1 MTTADID
8 LLRRRWELPT
18 ALAASERALAES
30 PHDPQAVVAHVR
42 VLLAMNREDDA
53 AELTSRQLEDPSI
66 STWHL
71 VALSQSGAYEDA
83 IAFGLEAIKRFPDH
97 ALARVALGRAY
108 SGSGYEEEALELY
121 AAAAALSPSDW
132 RPARWYALGLADLY
146 RWSEA
151 VIAGER
157 LVAEYPTVA
166 KCHHTLGQ
174 IHLKR
179 DAPQEALPHFDAA
192 IELDPDFSYPY
203 QYRGTALVEMSR
215 FAEAQEWE
223 AKAIERFPRASDLLV
238 SAAWTF
244 SIQDREDEAV
254 PLAERAIALD
264 PRSNWALCSLA
275 DFESYRLRHEAAATA
290 VGKAIALRPLAASAR
305 LTAAWLALRDNDD
318 DDAVTAIT
326 DVVRLN
332 ARNSQAVNSR
342 IAILRLAGRLA
353 DSVTAAEEA
362 LRLRP
367 PSPWTA
373 IAAATTFQQAEQPD
387 RALEVLATAL
397 ETHPLHSNLLRTR
410 VSHLQ
415 KTGRTAEVAE
425 AVQVALS
432 RRPDDVE
439 INVMAAAHYSSLDD
453 ETKALELVDRALAV
467 RPDHAGALAARID
480 YLRYLSRY
488 EDACDTASRGLSLH
502 PGSAAL
508 QLAAINAYMA
518 HDRYEDALAQA
529 EKALAGDPTNTSV
542 LVKHVDCLRY
552 LCRFADAHKVAD
564 QALVDQPDSITLRM
578 AKAEVFHSESRY
590 PEAIALVT
598 RVRADLPEY
607 TWALR
612 RHLSYLANAHR
623 FAEAAAL
630 ADEAVA
636 AHPDDANVLMGVA
649 WLRSMLSHEGAAAE
663 LGRRAVALSPTNL
676 WARQSLIQF
685 LRYARRFDE
694 ALAMWEPFG
703 GSPDADALITR
714 AWLASDMGDDE
725 GAIAWCERALG
736 SAPRY
741 VWALTTRVWLLHKAD
756 RLADAQAAAAAA
768 LALRPDNVDVH
779 ATDAWLR
786 LELDDAEGA
795 LVAADRAL
803 EISPR
808 DSDAL
813 DHKILALFR
822 LHRVDQAERVIRA
835 AQERQPT
842 NLGLQLALAKVHEHR
857 LAFDAAAQCTT
868 AAMREVPD
876 DPDCGV
882 ALSST
887 LRSLRRYGEAER
899 VTMGVIRTH
908 PHRRDTRAEL
918 GWIHHDE
925 RRLADARRVFQ
936 DLLDDAVNERE
947 RRSARYGL
955 GWVAFSAGDHATA
968 EAEFRLLPKT
978 DFAYRLALAWAL
990 TRQDGVSRW
999 REGEAIAAELVKLRD
1014 DPSAHIC
1021 LGVAAFRQ
1029 GQLASAEYHF
1039 KRALDIDPYHGSHA
1053 DLGALY
1059 VQMGRY
1065 EEAEVELNRAIA
1077 RDWYDAAAHVE
1088 LGALLLRTDRL
1099 PEAEREFRQA
1109 LAVDP
1114 ASGAAAIGVAQALAK
1129 AGDEAEAEST
1139 LRAALLR
1146 QDAPARWRTNLAIA
1160 RLLVQRGDKQQNAD
1174 LHAEAYAH
1182 AQGAL
1187 ETAPDKEADPHFV
1200 AGVAHHRMGSL
1211 AADARGR
1218 FWYRQRA
1225 LSHLRECLKRDPGH
1239 ADAQRNLHLL
1249 ERELK
1254 AVAPAI
1260 WGGYAV
1266 AVVSIALLATL
1277 WITFFTTTKVTAVML
1292 TTTTPVLV
1300 GLFTIAVLLPSLI
1313 RLKLPGFEADLQA
1326 GTGPIS
1332 PGPTGQVTF
1341 GPGRFTVT
1349 TGPTGQLPRRE

>member
-18 ALAASERALAES
+18 ALAATERALAES
-30 PHDPQAVVAHVR
+30 PHDPQVVVAHAR
-42 VLLAMNREDDA
+42 VLLAMSREDDA
-53 AELTSRQLEDPSI
+53 AEVTSRQLEDPAV

-71 VALSQSGAYEDA
+71 VALAHSGAYGDA
-83 IAFGLEAIKRFPDH
+83 IAFGLEAVKRFPDY
-97 ALARVALGRAY
+97 ALVRVALGRAY
-108 SGSGYEEEALELY
+108 AESNHEEEALEQYL
-121 AAAAALSPSDW
+121 AAMVLSPSDW

-151 VIAGER
+151 VIAAEE
-157 LVAEYPTVA
+157 LVAKYPTVA

-174 IHLKR
+174 VHLNR
-179 DAPQEALPHFDAA
+179 GAPEDALPHFDAA

-203 QYRGTALVEMSR
+203 QYRGTALIDMSR

-223 AKAIERFPRASDLLV
+223 AKAIERFPRSVDLLI

-244 SIQDREDEAV
+244 SIQDREGEAV
-254 PLAERAIALD
+254 ELAERAIALD
-264 PRSNWALCSLA
+264 GRSSWGLGSLA
-275 DFESYRLRHEAAATA
+275 DFESYRDNHERATTTIDR
-290 VGKAIALRPLAASAR
+290 AITLRPLDVQAR
-305 LTAAWLALRDNDD
+305 VTAAWIAMRDEDPVAAEAATEHALALNG
-318 DDAVTAIT
+318 
-326 DVVRLN
+326 
-332 ARNSQAVNSR
+332 RNSRALTSR
-342 IAILRLAGRLA
+342 INILRLVGRQDDA
-353 DSVTAAEEA
+353 IAVAEEA
-362 LRLRP
+362 LRVRP
-367 PSPWTA
+367 PTPA
-373 IAAATTFQQAEQPD
+373 IAVAAATTFQQAGRSD
-387 RALEVLATAL
+387 RALEVLANAL
-397 ETHPLHSNLLRTR
+397 EVHPLDSILLRTR
-410 VSHLQ
+410 IRHLQ
-415 KTGRTAEVAE
+415 AAEHTGDAAE
-425 AVQVALS
+425 AVATALA
-432 RRPDDVE
+432 RRPDDVAV
-439 INVMAAAHYSSLDD
+439 NVVAAAHFSALDD
-453 ETKALELVDRALAV
+453 DGRALELVDRALGV
-467 RPDHAGALAARID
+467 RPDHAAALVARVD

-488 EDACDTASRGLSLH
+488 SEACDAAEHGLSLH
-502 PGSAAL
+502 PDSTTM
-508 QLAAINAYMA
+508 QLAAMNALMA
-518 HDRYEDALAQA
+518 HDRYSDALVQA
-529 EKALAGDPTNTSV
+529 EKALSEDPGNEGV
-542 LVKHVDCLRY
+542 LVRQVDCLRY
-552 LCRFADAHKVAD
+552 LCRFADAHKVAEP
-564 QALVDQPDSITLRM
+564 ALAEQPDSVLLRM
-578 AKAEVFHSESRY
+578 AHAEVFNSEGRHT
-590 PEAIALVT
+590 EAIAIAAQVRVDYPDYAWAVRRQITFLV
-598 RVRADLPEY
+598 
-607 TWALR
+607 
-612 RHLSYLANAHR
+612 NAHR
-623 FAEAAAL
+623 FPEAHALAAEAL
-630 ADEAVA
+630 AK
-636 AHPDDANVLMGVA
+636 HPDDTGVLLGVA
-649 WLRSMLSHEGAAAE
+649 WLNSMLSHERVAVE
-663 LGRRAVALSPTNL
+663 LAQRAVAVAPTNL
-676 WARQSLIQF
+676 WARQSLVQF

-694 ALAMWEPFG
+694 SLTAWEPFTG
-703 GSPDADALITR
+703 TSDADALVTR
-714 AWLASDMGDDE
+714 AWLASDMGQDDA
-725 GAIAWCERALG
+725 AISWCEQALQA
-736 SAPRY
+736 APRY
-741 VWALTTRVWLLHKAD
+741 VRGLTTRIWLLHKAD
-756 RLADAQAAAAAA
+756 RLVDAKTASAAA
-768 LALRPDNVDVH
+768 LALRPDNVDIH
-779 ATDAWLR
+779 STDAWLR

-795 LVAADRAL
+795 LVAANRAL

-808 DSDAL
+808 DDDAL
-813 DHKILALFR
+813 EHKILALFR
-822 LHRVDQAERVIRA
+822 LHQVDQAERVIRTGL
-835 AQERQPT
+835 ERQPT
-842 NLGLQLALAKVHEHR
+842 NLGLRLALAKVHEHR
-857 LAFDAAAQCTT
+857 LAFDAAARCTT
-868 AAMREVPD
+868 EAMREVPD

-882 ALSST
+882 ALSTT

-899 VTMGVIRTH
+899 VVLGVVRTH
-908 PHRRDTRAEL
+908 PHRRDARAEL

-936 DLLDDAVNERE
+936 DLLDDAANERE

-955 GWVAFSAGDHATA
+955 GWVAFSAGEHSKA
-968 EAEFRLLPKT
+968 EAEFRALPSS
-978 DFAYRLALAWAL
+978 DFAHRLALAWAL

-999 REGEAIAAELVKLRD
+999 REGEAIAASLVKLRD

-1039 KRALDIDPYHGSHA
+1039 KRALDIDAYHGSHT

-1065 EEAEVELNRAIA
+1065 EEAEVELNKAIS

-1088 LGALLLRTDRL
+1088 LGSLLLRTDRL

-1114 ASGAAAIGVAQALAK
+1114 ASGAAAIGAAQALAK
-1129 AGDEAEAEST
+1129 TGDEAEAEST

-1146 QDAPARWRTNLAIA
+1146 QDSPARWRTNLALA

-1182 AQGAL
+1182 AQGAI
-1187 ETAPDKEADPHFV
+1187 ESAPDNEADPHFV

-1225 LSHLRECLKRDPGH
+1225 LAHLRECLKREPGH

-1326 GTGPIS
+1326 GTGPIT

-1341 GPGRFTVT
+1341 APGRFTVT